1 MNTDAPRPPAP
12 RSAAALVYGAAFL
25 LGLMLVSYPASST
38 FFKSARGFTDAQ
50 YGLVFLPQLASAI
63 LGAASGGMLARRI
76 GLRKLLALALAAT
89 AASQLA
95 LAAAGG
101 LAPAH
106 ALHFAVVS
114 AACTGLAFGFGAAPL
129 NAYPALLVP
138 RRAQAALVALHTG
151 VSLGLALGPVLVARC
166 AGAGRWAF
174 FPLGLAAAA
183 LLLLGGACTLRLPG
197 EAPAAVVTRPT
208 AGASPVTVP
217 AFWGFAVV
225 AVLYSLA
232 EGIFANWSVIYLREE
247 RGVPAMTASLALS
260 AFWAALA
267 AGRLLGTALLLR
279 VSARA
284 LWLSL
289 PLPMIAACLL
299 LPGAQGAASGIAL
312 FALAGLGCS
321 AFFPLTI
328 GLASERFPAHAATV
342 SSLLIAALML
352 GNGLGSF
359 ALGPLREG
367 RSLAALYAA
376 AAVFPAAA
384 LLAAWRLTRPPARA
398 A

>member
-1 MNTDAPRPPAP
+1 MSPPRP
-12 RSAAALVYGAAFL
+12 RAAVALVYGTAFL
-25 LGLMLVSYPASST
+25 HGLMLVSYPASST
-38 FFKSARGFTDAQ
+38 FFKSTRGFTDAQ

-63 LGAASGGMLARRI
+63 FGAAAGGMLARRI
-76 GLRKLLALALAAT
+76 GLRYLFALSLAAT
-89 AASQLA
+89 GASQLA

-101 LAPAH
+101 LADGH
-106 ALHFAVVS
+106 AFDFAAIS

-151 VSLGLALGPVLVARC
+151 MGIGLALGPVFVARFTE
-166 AGAGRWAF
+166 AGNWML
-174 FPLGLAAAA
+174 FPLGLTAGA
-183 LLLLGGACTLRLPG
+183 LLLLGGVCTLHLP
-197 EAPAAVVTRPT
+197 EETPTVAATRAT
-208 AGASPVTVP
+208 TGGSPVYQP
-217 AFWGFAVV
+217 AFWGFAAV
-225 AVLYSLA
+225 AVLYSFA

-267 AGRLLGTALLLR
+267 AGRLLSTALLLR
-279 VSARA
+279 ITARA

-299 LPGAQGAASGIAL
+299 LPGAQGAAGGIAL

-384 LLAAWRLTRPPARA
+384 LLAAWRLSRLPVRA
-398 A
+398 P